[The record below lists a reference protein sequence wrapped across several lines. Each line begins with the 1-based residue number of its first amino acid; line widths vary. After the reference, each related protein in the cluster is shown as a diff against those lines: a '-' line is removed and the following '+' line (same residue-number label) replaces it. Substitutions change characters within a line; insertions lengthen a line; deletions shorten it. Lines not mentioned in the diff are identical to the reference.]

1 MIVIRLARGGSKKQ
15 PFYRLVVTEKSSS
28 RDGRFIEKLGYFN
41 PAPRGNDVA
50 LHIDLNRV
58 DHWVKC
64 GAQLS
69 DTAKSLVKKA
79 RKETAASTQ
88 EQAS

>member
-15 PFYRLVVTEKSSS
+15 PFYRLVATEKSSP
-28 RDGRFIEKLGYFN
+28 RDGRFIEKLGYYN
-41 PAPRGNDVA
+41 PQPQGNDVE
-50 LHIDLNRV
+50 LLIDLQRV
-58 DHWVKC
+58 EHWVSH

-79 RKETAASTQ
+79 RKAQNQ
-88 EQAS
+88 EKEVA